1 MVAWI
6 LSHFDLTTALMV
18 IGLVA
23 SMVAIFLRKAR
34 PTLMAGHAALPS
46 NLRLRTQLSET
57 NSFVIRGLELDWQF
71 LTNGSVYS
79 AATERSFYDT
89 QMLHKTLI
97 ILTAV
102 AGLEITN
109 DNYACGNVWFCSSNG
124 SGALFGARRFAA
136 SSARS

>member
-1 MVAWI
+1 
-6 LSHFDLTTALMV
+6 
-18 IGLVA
+18 
-23 SMVAIFLRKAR
+23 
-34 PTLMAGHAALPS
+34 
-46 NLRLRTQLSET
+46 LSET

-79 AATERSFYDT
+79 PATERSFYET

-109 DNYACGNVWFCSSNG
+109 DNYACGNVWFCGSNG
-124 SGALFGARRFAA
+124 SGALFSARRFAA